1 MVEAQSLTLLCV
13 ILAIAKITHMTNPQK
28 PREQIGPVG
37 QKTLLLLK
45 AGAALIFTNR
55 PGQQFQIAEAAVKEW
70 RKINRRSL
78 FNAIRQLYQSKMIGY
93 RENPEGT
100 VRVELLENGRK
111 RALQYDLN
119 KIKIQKPAKWD
130 GLWRVVIFD
139 IPESK
144 KKHRDAFSSRL
155 RVMGMHPL
163 QRSVFIHPTN
173 CKNEIDFVAELYDL
187 KPFVRFAVVKE
198 IDIELHLKEI
208 FKLP

>member
-1 MVEAQSLTLLCV
+1 
-13 ILAIAKITHMTNPQK
+13 MTNPQK

-55 PGQQFQIAEAAVKEW
+55 PGQQFQIAEAVVKEW

-198 IDIELHLKEI
+198 IDIEPHLKEI